1 MGFPRQ
7 APVLRLRVSVSV
19 ANTIQELYE
28 ALWDELYLRS
38 KANGFRIRSIWIADA
53 AHQNQSVILN
63 EEKLG
68 NDRKFSKNIP
78 NYS

>member
-7 APVLRLRVSVSV
+7 APVFRPQVSMPLL
-19 ANTIQELYE
+19 TLYQELYE

-38 KANGFRIRSIWIADA
+38 KANGFRIRSIWISDA
-53 AHQNQSVILN
+53 AHQNQSSVLN

-68 NDRKFSKNIP
+68 NDRKSHPYISN
-78 NYS
+78 SS

>member
-1 MGFPRQ
+1 MFLDFNNPC
-7 APVLRLRVSVSV
+7 PLL
-19 ANTIQELYE
+19 TLYQELYE

-53 AHQNQSVILN
+53 AHQNQSSVLN

-68 NDRKFSKNIP
+68 NDRELSLYILN
-78 NYS
+78 SS